1 MPVNDIEDSVMSW
14 LVEAYEPEGMSDR
27 YMEEETQLKNEG
39 WKLAKRHGKPQG
51 VDERSALSSE

>member
-1 MPVNDIEDSVMSW
+1 MSW